1 MEYLTHL
8 GILISIY
15 SILGLSLNLVV
26 GFTGLLS
33 IAHGAFYGIGAY
45 TTAIMMT
52 SLGVNFFVSVAAGIV
67 ISGIIALLVGIV
79 LSRFDG
85 DYFALT
91 TLGFAVIML
100 AVFTNWD
107 SLTRGPLGIPGI
119 GRPELFGVTLDSNL
133 AFFVLAVIILAVIY
147 WLSQYI
153 TRSSFGR
160 VIRAI
165 REDEHALQVFGYKTS
180 YYKLFIFVVGS
191 AMAAVAGS
199 LYASYISFVD
209 PSAFALL
216 ESVFVLSIIIIGGLA
231 DHKGAIL
238 GAIILVLLPEALR
251 FVGMPQSIAAQMRQ
265 LIYGLLLIVMM
276 LYKPTGFLG
285 KFRL

>member
-26 GFTGLLS
+26 GFAGLLS

-119 GRPELFGVTLDSNL
+119 GRPELFGLTFDSNL

-165 REDEHALQVFGYKTS
+165 REDEDALQVFGYKTS
-180 YYKLFIFVVGS
+180 YYKLLIFVVGA

-265 LIYGLLLIVMM
+265 LIYGVLLIAMM
-276 LYKPTGFLG
+276 LYKPQGILG

>member
-45 TTAIMMT
+45 TTAILMT
-52 SLGVNFFVSVAAGIV
+52 SLGVNFFVSVVAGIV

-119 GRPELFGVTLDSNL
+119 GRPELFGITLDSNL
-133 AFFVLAVIILAVIY
+133 AFFVLAVIVLAVIY
-147 WLSQYI
+147 WLSRYI

-165 REDEHALQVFGYKTS
+165 REDEDALQVFGYKTS
-180 YYKLFIFVVGS
+180 YYKLLIFVVGA